1 MLRRWPARQGGY
13 HASAEC
19 VGVLAWVVCP
29 TGAAFA
35 FGALVVEAGGVA
47 CLSNWRRH
55 CVWCSCRRGRRSR
68 RGNVYCTLAPRSW
81 LVSFF
86 MSGFCGGSASFFAC
100 WCMGGGGVDGQCVT
114 YLNCTLTFPP
124 SPPTLPCPLFGSV
137 PCLRAKHSSYSRNPS
152 RQGPSWLARHFCN
165 NYPSALDLVLALAL
179 VALVLG
185 VIYRGSIV
193 LRLFN
198 WSFDFWFACY
208 WICQAD

>member
-1 MLRRWPARQGGY
+1 MART
-13 HASAEC
+13 SR
-19 VGVLAWVVCP
+19 GVSRV
-29 TGAAFA
+29 
-35 FGALVVEAGGVA
+35 GGV
-47 CLSNWRRH
+47 R
-55 CVWCSCRRGRRSR
+55 WCSCVGGPSPPPPLCLS
-68 RGNVYCTLAPRSW
+68 VQLAPPLRLVLLSPRQEESQRQRLLHPGTAIVNGLLFYEW
-81 LVSFF
+81 LLWGICFL
-86 MSGFCGGSASFFAC
+86 FCLL
-100 WCMGGGGVDGQCVT
+100 MHGGGGVDGQCVT

-208 WICQAD
+208 

>member
-1 MLRRWPARQGGY
+1 MQFQPFAL
-13 HASAEC
+13 
-19 VGVLAWVVCP
+19 VGS
-29 TGAAFA
+29 TGAAIV
-35 FGALVVEAGGVA
+35 FGDLVAEAGGVA
-47 CLSNWRRH
+47 DA
-55 CVWCSCRRGRRSR
+55 
-68 RGNVYCTLAPRSW
+68 TFIAPLHRDCDWS
-81 LVSFF
+81 LFL

-100 WCMGGGGVDGQCVT
+100 RYMGGGSALMVNVLLISIIC
-114 YLNCTLTFPP
+114 LPFAH
-124 SPPTLPCPLFGSV
+124 SPPLHPAL
-137 PCLRAKHSSYSRNPS
+137 CLVQFLVLQAKHSSSFSQNPS

-208 WICQAD
+208 

>member
-1 MLRRWPARQGGY
+1 MACAISILCARR
-13 HASAEC
+13 
-19 VGVLAWVVCP
+19 V
-29 TGAAFA
+29 
-35 FGALVVEAGGVA
+35 
-47 CLSNWRRH
+47 NWRRN
-55 CVWCSCRRGRRSR
+55 CVWWSCRWGRRSCRR
-68 RGNVYCTLAPRSW
+68 NVYCTLAPRSW

-86 MSGFCGGSASFFAC
+86 DEWLLWGDLLFFLFSVV
-100 WCMGGGGVDGQCVT
+100 WGGGGRWWLMFNLSQLYA
-114 YLNCTLTFPP
+114 YLIPIPP
-124 SPPTLPCPLFGSV
+124 PLHTALCFV
-137 PCLRAKHSSYSRNPS
+137 QFLVLQAKHSSSFSQNPS

-198 WSFDFWFACY
+198 WSFDFWFVCY